1 MKGAYFIQKNKFNT
15 TQTIEYFNFN
25 IIKIMEIKIRM
36 YSWTY
41 YLYLNTFLFSV
52 HSIYIYFSIKLLILS
67 TIYEAIFLLILQL
80 I

>member
-36 YSWTY
+36 YS
-41 YLYLNTFLFSV
+41 
-52 HSIYIYFSIKLLILS
+52 
-67 TIYEAIFLLILQL
+67 
-80 I
+80 